1 MTSIRLSTS
10 PTLNHTPTLI
20 QNRYRSRNLYP
31 HFVKGKRKAVCLEY
45 MVAKQDGLIGD
56 LKDALLQASAEQQ
69 VSRHEMNKEVRQHVV
84 DKEEALKAAG
94 EARGALSVMVKKTTS
109 TINKLEMKVI
119 TLGKDILASEQRDEA
134 QKVSM
139 EQFQRVTEKERRQLV
154 IEQGDLAQ
162 QQALAKNQLS
172 SLTFQRTLS
181 RRRVRDLE
189 TSHVI
194 ELEQVKSTSTKDKEV
209 SLYLDLFFKVCS
221 S

>member
-1 MTSIRLSTS
+1 
-10 PTLNHTPTLI
+10 
-20 QNRYRSRNLYP
+20 
-31 HFVKGKRKAVCLEY
+31 
-45 MVAKQDGLIGD
+45 MVAKQDELIED
-56 LKDALLQASAEQQ
+56 LKHALLQASAEQQ
-69 VSRHEMNKEVRQHVV
+69 VSRHEMKKEVRQHVV

-119 TLGKDILASEQRDEA
+119 TLGNDILASAERDEA
-134 QKVSM
+134 QKVSI

-154 IEQGDLAQ
+154 LDQGDLAQ

-172 SLTFQRTLS
+172 SLTFQRTLT

-209 SLYLDLFFKVCS
+209 SLYLDLFLKVYS

>member
-1 MTSIRLSTS
+1 
-10 PTLNHTPTLI
+10 
-20 QNRYRSRNLYP
+20 
-31 HFVKGKRKAVCLEY
+31 

-119 TLGKDILASEQRDEA
+119 TLGNDILASEQRDEA

-139 EQFQRVTEKERRQLV
+139 EQFQRVTEK
-154 IEQGDLAQ
+154 
-162 QQALAKNQLS
+162 
-172 SLTFQRTLS
+172 
-181 RRRVRDLE
+181 
-189 TSHVI
+189 
-194 ELEQVKSTSTKDKEV
+194 
-209 SLYLDLFFKVCS
+209 
-221 S
+221 